1 MEHWNGGRMKNGMM
15 EQWNNGVMGKNKNE
29 SFSFGLTQHSNIP
42 LFQYSNGLSNE
53 EDRFSNYC

>member
-1 MEHWNGGRMKNGMM
+1 MKHWNGGRMKNGMM

-42 LFQYSNGLSNE
+42 LFQYSN
-53 EDRFSNYC
+53 